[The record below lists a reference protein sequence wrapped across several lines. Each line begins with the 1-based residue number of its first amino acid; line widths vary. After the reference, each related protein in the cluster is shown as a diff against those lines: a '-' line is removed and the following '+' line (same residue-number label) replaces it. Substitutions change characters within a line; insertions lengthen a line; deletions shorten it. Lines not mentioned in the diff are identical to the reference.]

1 MTVYEQKI
9 GIKHW
14 AEEDRPREK
23 LVLQGRRYLT
33 DAELLAILIGSGNR
47 EETAVDLSKRL
58 LLFYKNDLDQLGK
71 ASIAELCKFKGIGE
85 AKAVAIVAALELGR
99 RRKETQPAEI
109 LKITGAKDAFDI
121 LSPILSDLS
130 HEEFWMLIL
139 NRANHVKDKVLISSG
154 GQSGTVVDTKII
166 FKNALDR
173 NASYL
178 ILAHNHPSGNTKP
191 STEDLRLTR
200 RISEAGK
207 ILDIPILDHIIIGD
221 RSFFSFADE
230 GLV

>member
-1 MTVYEQKI
+1 MVI
-9 GIKHW
+9 
-14 AEEDRPREK
+14 
-23 LVLQGRRYLT
+23 
-33 DAELLAILIGSGNR
+33 
-47 EETAVDLSKRL
+47 AVV
-58 LLFYKNDLDQLGK
+58 
-71 ASIAELCKFKGIGE
+71 
-85 AKAVAIVAALELGR
+85 AVAVVAALELGR

-121 LSPILSDLS
+121 LSPILSDLP

-139 NRANHVKDKVLISSG
+139 NRANHVKDKVLISRG